1 MKVESCELLQQ
12 LETRNSKLE
21 ILKMKN
27 KQDIFKKAQYLL
39 DEPEVQELLD
49 YCERLEDELV
59 DLKFEKEK
67 SKELIM
73 LDMIKEVIKGCKAIE
88 KEQLEHERFGYEA
101 PNYQATISNLKS
113 YILEICRINKIYL

>member
-1 MKVESCELLQQ
+1 
-12 LETRNSKLE
+12 
-21 ILKMKN
+21 MKN
-27 KQDIFKKAQYLL
+27 ELEIFKKAPDLL
-39 DEPEVQELLD
+39 DEPEDQELLD

-73 LDMIKEVIKGCKAIE
+73 LDMIKEVIKGCNAIE

-113 YILEICRINKIYL
+113 YILEICRDNKIYL

>member
-1 MKVESCELLQQ
+1 
-12 LETRNSKLE
+12 
-21 ILKMKN
+21 MKN
-27 KQDIFKKAQYLL
+27 KLEIFKKAPDLL

-73 LDMIKEVIKGCKAIE
+73 LDMIKEVIKGNCTKTEDGKMGEVLASLKTLQE
-88 KEQLEHERFGYEA
+88 
-101 PNYQATISNLKS
+101 NLKTNAVVTS
-113 YILEICRINKIYL
+113 NESLSEILVSIKGNKS

>member
-1 MKVESCELLQQ
+1 
-12 LETRNSKLE
+12 
-21 ILKMKN
+21 MKN
-27 KQDIFKKAQYLL
+27 KLEIFKKAPDLL
-39 DEPEVQELLD
+39 DEPEVHELLE

-73 LDMIKEVIKGCKAIE
+73 LDMIKEVIKGCNAIE

-113 YILEICRINKIYL
+113 YILKICRDNKIYL

>member
-1 MKVESCELLQQ
+1 
-12 LETRNSKLE
+12 
-21 ILKMKN
+21 MKN
-27 KQDIFKKAQYLL
+27 KLEIFKKAPDLL

-73 LDMIKEVIKGCKAIE
+73 LDMIKEVIKGCNAIQ